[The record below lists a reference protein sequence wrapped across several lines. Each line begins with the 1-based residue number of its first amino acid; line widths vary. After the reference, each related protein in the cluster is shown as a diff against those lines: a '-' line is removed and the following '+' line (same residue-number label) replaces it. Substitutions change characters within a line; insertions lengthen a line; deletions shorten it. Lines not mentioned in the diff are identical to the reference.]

1 MRRDR
6 RRGGW
11 CVPGS
16 RRPPSRPRAIYNK
29 CTKIV
34 DDARARRPGTPVPS
48 IMPRARGDS
57 EPASRVRAHGRS
69 RRRGGRRG
77 RGCVRR
83 TTTRTASRS
92 GKRERRGTG
101 TASEQGSRATSSIF
115 TTHHPVYLTNDRRE
129 RPYSPPGAGSVL
141 APVRT
146 TTSCAWSLVV
156 GMHAELP
163 GKADGWM
170 TPEDRYLFDVQGKC
184 CLHSTASLVDSN
196 LDQKRLTCCQQ
207 LQLSHGAPH
216 CLQVSW

>member
-16 RRPPSRPRAIYNK
+16 RRPPSRPRARK
-29 CTKIV
+29 LSTT
-34 DDARARRPGTPVPS
+34 RAPAGRGPHATGPRRLG
-48 IMPRARGDS
+48 A
-57 EPASRVRAHGRS
+57 RVRAHGRS
-69 RRRGGRRG
+69 RRRGAGRRG

-83 TTTRTASRS
+83 TTRTASRS

>member
-1 MRRDR
+1 MH
-6 RRGGW
+6 RGEPT
-11 CVPGS
+11 CVAIAGVVAGAS
-16 RRPPSRPRAIYNK
+16 RRPPPSRPPQFN
-29 CTKIV
+29 TKIV
-34 DDARARRPGTPVPS
+34 DDERARRPGTPVPS
-48 IMPRARGDS
+48 CHGPAPTRSPRACMG
-57 EPASRVRAHGRS
+57 ARVVAAVVAAAAAAA
-69 RRRGGRRG
+69 
-77 RGCVRR
+77 CVRR
-83 TTTRTASRS
+83 TTRTASRS

-184 CLHSTASLVDSN
+184 CLHSAASLVDSN
-196 LDQKRLTCCQQ
+196 LDQERLTCCQQ